1 MTVKVLLF
9 AAARDLLGQCEL
21 EIELDQ
27 GSTVA
32 DLRASLV
39 ETCPEIEDLLLSS
52 NWSVN
57 QKYVNDDQSLTDGC
71 EVGLIVPVS
80 GG

>member
-9 AAARDLLGQCEL
+9 AAAR
-21 EIELDQ
+21 EIVGANEIQVPLKD
-27 GSTVA
+27 GSRVA
-32 DLRASLV
+32 DLRINLAESFPTMK
-39 ETCPEIEDLLLSS
+39 ELLLTS

-57 QKYVNDDQSLTDGC
+57 QCYVTDDFELVDGC